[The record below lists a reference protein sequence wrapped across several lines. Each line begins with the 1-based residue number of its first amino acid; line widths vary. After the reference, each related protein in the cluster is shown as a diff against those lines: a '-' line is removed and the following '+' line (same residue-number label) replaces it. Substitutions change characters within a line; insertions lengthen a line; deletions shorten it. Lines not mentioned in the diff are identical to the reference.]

1 MRHSSSRF
9 ESRQGRCMEVK
20 MFGKKKKVLAAEYD
34 KENWKPVLK
43 CSICNGEQVAGFQ
56 NIHTG
61 EFKEEILI
69 RNGEELEA
77 FKKKYGIAQ
86 ITKIY

>member
-1 MRHSSSRF
+1 
-9 ESRQGRCMEVK
+9 
-20 MFGKKKKVLAAEYD
+20 MFGRWGRGKKHNIIEYD
-34 KENWKPVLK
+34 MENKKPVIH

-61 EFKEEILI
+61 EFKEETLI
-69 RNGEELEA
+69 RGVPELEA
-77 FKKKYGIAQ
+77 FKQKYGIAQ

>member
-1 MRHSSSRF
+1 
-9 ESRQGRCMEVK
+9 
-20 MFGKKKKVLAAEYD
+20 MFGKKKKTAVAVYD
-34 KENWKPVLK
+34 KENWKPALK

-61 EFKEEILI
+61 EFKEETLI
-69 RNGEELEA
+69 RGTQELEA
-77 FKKKYGIAQ
+77 FKQKYRIAQ

>member
-1 MRHSSSRF
+1 
-9 ESRQGRCMEVK
+9 
-20 MFGKKKKVLAAEYD
+20 MFGKKKKTAVVEYD

-61 EFKEEILI
+61 EFREEILI
-69 RNGEELEA
+69 KGVRELEA
-77 FKKKYGIAQ
+77 FQEKYGIAQ
-86 ITKIY
+86 IRKIY